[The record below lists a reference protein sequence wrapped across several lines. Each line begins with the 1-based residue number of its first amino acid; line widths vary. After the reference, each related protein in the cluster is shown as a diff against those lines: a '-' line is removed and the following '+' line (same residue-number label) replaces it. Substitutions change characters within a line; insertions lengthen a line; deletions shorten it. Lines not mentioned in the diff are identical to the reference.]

1 MRKMVLA
8 CLCSGMI
15 LLSGCSS
22 EASVEQELADVLST
36 IDKAEKDYRT
46 AQANLTKLEQS
57 EQQQFNALM
66 ELTQDEMEQVEK
78 KVEKLEKLL
87 QERLVDLGREE
98 LAMRKASELASDLD
112 TISEKVAEDDKE
124 RVEELKRT
132 LMSRYE
138 LHTFIVEEYTE
149 LATIQQSFYEQVST
163 EGTTLSELR
172 DLVDEVNVQ
181 NKVVQEVI
189 SAFNDETDRV
199 NGLKDALFADE

>member
-1 MRKMVLA
+1 MKKFMMACICGGMV
-8 CLCSGMI
+8 

-22 EASVEQELADVLST
+22 EASIEQELADVLSE
-36 IDKAEKDYRT
+36 IEKAEKDYRT
-46 AQANLTKLEQS
+46 AQANLTKLERS

-78 KVEKLEKLL
+78 KVGKLEKLL
-87 QERLVDLGREE
+87 QERLGDLEQEE
-98 LAMRKASELASDLD
+98 LAMRKASESASELD
-112 TISEKVAEDDKE
+112 AIIEKVPEDDKK
-124 RVEELKRT
+124 RVEEMKKT

-149 LATIQQSFYEQVST
+149 LATIQQNFYEQVST
-163 EGTTLSELR
+163 EGITLSELR

-181 NKVVQEVI
+181 NKIVQEVI

-199 NGLKDALFADE
+199 NGLKDALFTAE

>member
-1 MRKMVLA
+1 MKKFMMACICGGMV
-8 CLCSGMI
+8 

-22 EASVEQELADVLST
+22 EASIEQELADVLSE
-36 IDKAEKDYRT
+36 IEKAEKDYRT
-46 AQANLTKLEQS
+46 AQANLTKLERS

-78 KVEKLEKLL
+78 KVGKLEKFL
-87 QERLVDLGREE
+87 QERLGDLEQEE
-98 LAMRKASELASDLD
+98 LAMRKASESASDLD
-112 TISEKVAEDDKE
+112 AIIEKVPEDDKK
-124 RVEELKRT
+124 RVEEMKKT

-149 LATIQQSFYEQVST
+149 LATIQQNFYEQVST
-163 EGTTLSELR
+163 EGITLSELR

-181 NKVVQEVI
+181 NKIVQEVI

-199 NGLKDALFADE
+199 NGLKDALFTAE